1 MSATTRNNSPGTY
14 VGLWHFGDIVALQ
27 CSARGRHLVRS
38 SRQRIASQSCDQMV
52 GVGRFEL
59 PTPCSRSRC
68 ATRLRYTPLAE
79 EPWYIDGSARP
90 GKEAGQGHPCIRCSA
105 DAMLVGGHPL
115 TIFLEHRPPW
125 LLAEMSGR
133 HFKTRRIG
141 AWPSGK
147 ATGFGPVI
155 LGSNPSAPATLSTR
169 YRRIFCL

>member
-1 MSATTRNNSPGTY
+1 MSCRK
-14 VGLWHFGDIVALQ
+14 GLAPVALKPDF
-27 CSARGRHLVRS
+27 ARL
-38 SRQRIASQSCDQMV
+38 V

-155 LGSNPSAPATLSTR
+155 LGSNPSAPATLSTC
-169 YRRIFCL
+169 YRTILCLSGTGRIRGRIPRRFRVLGFGSKWQR